1 MKNKNAITLV
11 ALVVTIVIL
20 LILAGITIAS
30 LTQTG
35 LFTKVKDAKEKTICS
50 QAEEKVKLA
59 VDASFDSTASL
70 NKDKLKEN
78 LNKIDGINPKVEVIA
93 YNLTVN
99 VDGYQF
105 VITES
110 GQVTM
115 LVKSENEEDNQKHEE
130 EKNSLVLLDHF
141 DDNKGIIINSD
152 KITTE
157 DKKVGNSSLYL
168 NNTEFVDE
176 NTYKFQFD
184 DDFTIEYWL
193 KESSE
198 NLKAEWAVQLAVATN
213 NGIMCTFNNGKFV
226 IRGWSVANYLSL
238 DPPPMDE
245 WVHIAVT
252 RKDGIIYVFYN
263 GILQGTTN
271 NTTKFSNGKLCLGF
285 EGSTFHTK
293 DSYIDELKILNGK
306 AKYTENFDI
315 TRDEEYYSDEVVYHF
330 EKSTEIN
337 QNTSKTSYE
346 NKKFGKA
353 SSYFNNSY
361 INYGVKGNNYKFDKD
376 FTIDYWVNISA
387 ENLKETWSIQLAVAE
402 YNGIMIVLNDGKF
415 VVRGWKGI
423 NYLTTDPPPINEWV
437 HIAVTRK
444 DGIIHV
450 FYNGKLQKTVENSM
464 VFNNGSLYLGY
475 EGTAFFS
482 KSTYI
487 DELRIL
493 NGYCAWTEN
502 FEVPSK
508 PYEY

>member
-176 NTYKFQFD
+176 NTYKFQ
-184 DDFTIEYWL
+184 L
-193 KESSE
+193 
-198 NLKAEWAVQLAVATN
+198 
-213 NGIMCTFNNGKFV
+213 
-226 IRGWSVANYLSL
+226 
-238 DPPPMDE
+238 
-245 WVHIAVT
+245 H
-252 RKDGIIYVFYN
+252 
-263 GILQGTTN
+263 
-271 NTTKFSNGKLCLGF
+271 
-285 EGSTFHTK
+285 
-293 DSYIDELKILNGK
+293 
-306 AKYTENFDI
+306 
-315 TRDEEYYSDEVVYHF
+315 
-330 EKSTEIN
+330 
-337 QNTSKTSYE
+337 
-346 NKKFGKA
+346 
-353 SSYFNNSY
+353 
-361 INYGVKGNNYKFDKD
+361 
-376 FTIDYWVNISA
+376 
-387 ENLKETWSIQLAVAE
+387 
-402 YNGIMIVLNDGKF
+402 
-415 VVRGWKGI
+415 
-423 NYLTTDPPPINEWV
+423 
-437 HIAVTRK
+437 
-444 DGIIHV
+444 
-450 FYNGKLQKTVENSM
+450 
-464 VFNNGSLYLGY
+464 
-475 EGTAFFS
+475 
-482 KSTYI
+482 
-487 DELRIL
+487 
-493 NGYCAWTEN
+493 
-502 FEVPSK
+502 
-508 PYEY
+508 

>member
-1 MKNKNAITLV
+1 MKKYKGITLI
-11 ALVVTIVIL
+11 ALIITIVIL
-20 LILAGITIAS
+20 LILSGITIAS

-35 LFTKVKDAKEKTICS
+35 LFTKAKEAKEKTICS

-59 VDASFDSTASL
+59 VNASFDSTASL
-70 NKDKLKEN
+70 NKEMLKEN
-78 LNKIDGINPKVEVIA
+78 LNKIEGINPKVEIVT
-93 YNLTVN
+93 YDLTVT

-105 VITES
+105 IISEL
-110 GQVTM
+110 GQVTN
-115 LVKSENEEDNQKHEE
+115 VSKSENEEDNQKQE

-141 DDNKGIIINSD
+141 DDEKGIIINSD

-157 DKKVGNSSLYL
+157 DKKVGDGSLYL
-168 NNTEFVDE
+168 NNTAYVDA
-176 NTYKFQFD
+176 NTNKFGFD
-184 DDFTIEYWL
+184 GDFTIEYWL

-198 NLKAEWAVQLAVATN
+198 NLNSEWAVQLAVATN
-213 NGIMCTFNNGKFV
+213 NGIMCTLNNGKFV
-226 IRGWSVANYLSL
+226 IRGWNIANYLTI

-252 RKDGIIYVFYN
+252 RKDGTLYVFYN
-263 GILQGTTN
+263 GILQGTVN
-271 NTTKFSNGKLCLGF
+271 NTTSFSNGKLCLGF
-285 EGSTFHTK
+285 EGNTFFTQN
-293 DSYIDELKILNGK
+293 SYIDELKILNGK

-315 TRDEEYYSDEVVYHF
+315 TRNEEYYSDEVVYHF

-353 SSYFNNSY
+353 ASYFNNSY
-361 INYGVKGNNYKFDKD
+361 INYGVKGNNYEFDKD
-376 FTIDYWVNISA
+376 FTIDYWVNMA
-387 ENLKETWSIQLAVAE
+387 EENLRENWSIQLAVAQN
-402 YNGIMIVLNDGKF
+402 NGIMLALNDGKF
-415 VVRGWKGI
+415 VVRGWRDI
-423 NYLTTDPPPINEWV
+423 NYLTIDPPPINEWV

-444 DGIIHV
+444 DGIIYV

-493 NGYCAWTEN
+493 NGHCAWTEN